1 MTMIL
6 EGIRV
11 LDWTLFQQGPVSTM
25 LLAELGADVIKIEE
39 RTAGDPARGMMRV
52 VGAMLKVPEGDR
64 NSYFE
69 YNNRSKRGITLDL
82 KNEKGKQILYQL
94 VEKCDVFVQNFR
106 QGVAERLGL
115 DYETLKK
122 YNSKLIYAHSS
133 GWGPEG
139 PSKLEPSA
147 DYTGIARS
155 GMMNIVGEPDMPPQM
170 IQGGVADQT
179 GAIITTLGVVSALYA
194 RDKFGIGQKIDVSLL
209 GAMTAGTLGMA
220 LSLNL
225 ISGIPSMRTYRKQA
239 GNPLWNHYECKDNKW
254 IALANLQPDKFWPNL
269 CQAMNLGDLE
279 HDPRFSNMDARTKN
293 SEELISIL
301 DQNFAT
307 KTRDEWMSLLN
318 KEGVVYSRLNAISDL
333 VDDPQMLAND
343 YITEWDHPEWGKVKW
358 TGFPIKFSETPM
370 AIRRE
375 APAFGQH
382 TEEILIEVLG
392 YSWDDINKL
401 QDEEVI

>member
-39 RTAGDPARGMMRV
+39 RSSGDPGRGMMKV
-52 VGAMLKVPEGDR
+52 VGAILNVPEGDR
-64 NSYFE
+64 NAYFE
-69 YNNRSKRGITLDL
+69 YNNRSKKGITLDL
-82 KNEKGKQILYQL
+82 KKEKGKQILYQL
-94 VEKCDVFVQNFR
+94 VEKSDVFVQNYR

-115 DYETLKK
+115 DYETLRK
-122 YNSKLIYAHSS
+122 YNPKLIYAHST

-139 PSKLEPSA
+139 PDKFEPSA

-155 GMMNIVGEPDMPPQM
+155 GMMYIAGEPDMPPQM
-170 IQGGVADQT
+170 IQSGVADQT
-179 GAIITTLGVVSALYA
+179 GAIMTTLGVVSALFH
-194 RDKFGIGQKIDVSLL
+194 RERHGIGQKIDVSLL
-209 GAMTAGTLGMA
+209 GAMTAGTLGVA

-225 ISGIPSMRTYRKQA
+225 ISGISTWRTHRKKA
-239 GNPLWNHYECKDNKW
+239 GNPLWNHYECKDGKW

-269 CQAMNLGDLE
+269 CRAMNLGDIE
-279 HDPRFSNMDARTKN
+279 HDPAFSDMDARTKN
-293 SEELISIL
+293 KEELIAIL
-301 DQNFAT
+301 DQGFAAMT
-307 KTRDEWMSLLN
+307 HDEWIDRLK
-318 KEGVVYSRLNAISDL
+318 KEGVIYSRLNAISDL
-333 VDDPQMLAND
+333 TDDPQMLAND

-358 TGFPIKFSETPM
+358 TGFPIQFSETPM

-392 YSWDDINKL
+392 YDWDDINKL

>member
-1 MTMIL
+1 MMMIL

-39 RTAGDPARGMMRV
+39 RSSGDPGRGMMRV
-52 VGAMLKVPEGDR
+52 LGAILNAPEGDR

-69 YNNRSKRGITLDL
+69 YNNRSKKGITLDL
-82 KNEKGKQILYQL
+82 KKERGKQILYQL
-94 VEKCDVFVQNFR
+94 IEKSDVFVQNYR

-115 DYETLKK
+115 DYETLRK
-122 YNSKLIYAHSS
+122 YNPKLIYAHST

-139 PSKLEPSA
+139 PDKFEPSA

-155 GMMNIVGEPDMPPQM
+155 GMMYVAGEPDMPPQM
-170 IQGGVADQT
+170 IQSGVADQT
-179 GAIITTLGVVSALYA
+179 GAIMTTLGVVSALFA
-194 RDKFGIGQKIDVSLL
+194 RERYGIGQKIDVSLL
-209 GAMTAGTLGMA
+209 GAMTAGTLGLA

-225 ISGIPSMRTYRKQA
+225 ISGISTWRTHRKKA
-239 GNPLWNHYECKDNKW
+239 GNPLWNHYECKDGKW

-269 CQAMNLGDLE
+269 CRAMNLGDIE
-279 HDPRFSNMDARTKN
+279 HDPRFSDIDGRTKN

-301 DQNFAT
+301 DQRFAA
-307 KTRDEWMSLLN
+307 KRHDEWMDLLK
-318 KEGVVYSRLNAISDL
+318 KEGVIYSRLNAISDL
-333 VDDPQMLAND
+333 KDDPQMLAND

-358 TGFPIKFSETPM
+358 TGFPIQFSETPM

-392 YSWDDINKL
+392 YDWDDINKL